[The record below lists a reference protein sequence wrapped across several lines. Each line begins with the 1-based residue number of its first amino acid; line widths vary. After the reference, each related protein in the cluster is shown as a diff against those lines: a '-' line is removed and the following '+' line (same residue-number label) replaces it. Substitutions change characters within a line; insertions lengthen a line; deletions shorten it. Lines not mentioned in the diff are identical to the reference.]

1 MLQLFIQ
8 CFHISSLKITICTSG
23 TISLVEV
30 HFCGDQN
37 WHFWRKSD
45 CLQLFLW
52 RPKPDLFLHIK
63 SDHLQFCG
71 TKTSFFPGK
80 LDQLQMFLWEPNFTF
95 LHRKSVYLQRFLWR
109 PNLAFFTACPTNS
122 RCFCGNQI
130 CLFWMKSVY
139 LQLFLWRPNLSFST
153 GGWTASFKETWGHF
167 QPFLWWP
174 KTVVIG
180 SMVFW
185 MLSQVILKIYL
196 FKFCSKACRII
207 YKQVLFA
214 AHPPM

>member
-45 CLQLFLW
+45 RLQLFLW
-52 RPKPDLFLHIK
+52 RPKPDLFLHVK

-80 LDQLQMFLWEPNFTF
+80 LDQLQMFLWEPNFIF
-95 LHRKSVYLQRFLWR
+95 LHR
-109 PNLAFFTACPTNS
+109 
-122 RCFCGNQI
+122 
-130 CLFWMKSVY
+130 KSVY

-153 GGWTASFKETWGHF
+153 GGWSASFKETWGHF

-180 SMVFW
+180 SMIFW

>member
-1 MLQLFIQ
+1 MVKVSRWSPQTDTNMNFEHDLSVFFWFVLQLFILFSE

-23 TISLVEV
+23 PISLVEV

-80 LDQLQMFLWEPNFTF
+80 LDQLQMFLWQPNFIF
-95 LHRKSVYLQRFLWR
+95 LHRKSVYLQLCLWR
-109 PNLAFFTACPTNS
+109 PKLAFFTACPTNS
-122 RCFCGNQI
+122 SCFCGNQI
-130 CLFWMKSVY
+130 CLF
-139 LQLFLWRPNLSFST
+139 
-153 GGWTASFKETWGHF
+153 
-167 QPFLWWP
+167 
-174 KTVVIG
+174 
-180 SMVFW
+180 
-185 MLSQVILKIYL
+185 
-196 FKFCSKACRII
+196 
-207 YKQVLFA
+207 
-214 AHPPM
+214 